1 MRLCCGAVVEMK
13 NKGKIEGNKL
23 SLDNIQNSE
32 RVRRVNIGKVD
43 TVSMVDDY
51 IHLYI
56 YMSVQ
61 ESPAGAWVGGGQLL
75 QGWGH

>member
-1 MRLCCGAVVEMK
+1 MCCRAVVEMK
-13 NKGKIEGNKL
+13 NRGKIEGNKL

-43 TVSMVDDY
+43 TVSMVEDY
-51 IHLYI
+51 IHIYT

-61 ESPAGAWVGGGQLL
+61 ESPAVASCCRPGGTEYSRACM
-75 QGWGH
+75 